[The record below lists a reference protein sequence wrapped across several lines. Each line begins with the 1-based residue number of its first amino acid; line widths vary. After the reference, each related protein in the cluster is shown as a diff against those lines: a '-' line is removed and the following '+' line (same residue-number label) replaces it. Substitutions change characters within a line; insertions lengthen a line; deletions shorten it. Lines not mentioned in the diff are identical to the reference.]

1 MKRKQTLKSL
11 FVVASLISAFA
22 FAFVNVQTG
31 SNLDQKLQAIHLR
44 QERVEADDMGES
56 RKLSVPN
63 VTVLG
68 RLWEIAQRYLDK
80 SN

>member
-11 FVVASLISAFA
+11 FVVATLVSAFA
-22 FAFVNVQTG
+22 FTFVNLQTEG
-31 SNLDQKLQAIHLR
+31 NLNQQLQAINLR
-44 QERVEADDMGES
+44 QEQVESDNMSES

-68 RLWEIAQRYLDK
+68 RLWEIAQRYLDR

>member
-1 MKRKQTLKSL
+1 MKRKQTLRSL
-11 FVVASLISAFA
+11 IVVATLISAVA
-22 FAFVNVQTG
+22 FTFVNVQTG
-31 SNLDQKLQAIHLR
+31 DNLDQQLQAINFK
-44 QERVEADDMGES
+44 QEQVESDNMSES
-56 RKLSVPN
+56 RKLIVPN